1 MDNSGGGQVWVT
13 GEKWGPWGGKMLHL
27 SHGTCSLFGVLREEV
42 GGTMQG
48 GVTRFPVNFQSG
60 MMRARFSPADGQL
73 YLAGLRGWQTT
84 A

>member
-27 SHGTCSLFGVLREEV
+27 SHGTCSLLGVLREEV

-48 GVTRFPVNFQSG
+48 GVPRFPVNFQSG